1 MGDGHG
7 TPTQVGSNHRLSR
20 RRFLAALAASAG
32 AAALAACGGSTT
44 ATNTPK
50 AAATTGAAAT
60 NPTVAASVTAA
71 TVAPATAA
79 PATTGSTTAPA
90 ASAIALA
97 PPGKGKILRMSR
109 NEEPG
114 YPFIGWSSEDN
125 SSEFTMIN
133 IYDGLVRPA
142 RDGQGYEPALATK
155 WETSA
160 DGKTWTF
167 TLRDAK
173 YSDGKPVVAADVKAS
188 LDMARLSPKSTWK
201 STYKQITDVQAVDD
215 KTVKIILAQPHPP
228 LLAELGMWIAQTMP
242 ADMANAVDQAGYN
255 TYKTRGAGA
264 YFLDGWKKGE
274 VMILK
279 KNPYYWK
286 GNNGPDEVHIEF
298 IPDDNTRVLKLQG
311 GETDLIDFV
320 PYSQIQSLNQG
331 NTKAQA
337 FTIQT
342 YTDLTMNNT
351 IKPLDDKN
359 VRQALNYALD
369 KDAIIKTV
377 FFGQDQ
383 FQNSPIPP
391 GTYWDKTLTG
401 YPFNLDKA
409 KQLMAAS
416 SVPTGFTF
424 KQTVDSGNTVH
435 LQIATIL
442 KDQWA
447 KIGVT
452 VEIVQLEKGLYS
464 SQLRDGTSMSWYGGW
479 TNDMSDPTEVAN
491 SKLRGGAPQFAG
503 YTRYD
508 SPKVDSM
515 IDSANTEQD
524 PQKRAMLYQQI
535 QQIVLDDA
543 PHVYIAYPPATA
555 GWQSYVTGF
564 NIDSL
569 DFYRFEDVRV
579 SK

>member
-1 MGDGHG
+1 MTGMT
-7 TPTQVGSNHRLSR
+7 TPTPERRGLNRRQFLVGVT
-20 RRFLAALAASAG
+20 ATAG
-32 AAALAACGGSTT
+32 AAILAACGGSS

-50 AAATTGAAAT
+50 AAGTSAPAAAPTAAAGAATSAPATSGSAAAPTTGAAA
-60 NPTVAASVTAA
+60 AAAA
-71 TVAPATAA
+71 T
-79 PATTGSTTAPA
+79 
-90 ASAIALA
+90 IA
-97 PPGKGKILRMSR
+97 PPGKGTVLRMAR

-142 RDGQGYEPALATK
+142 RDGQSYEPALATK

-173 YSDGKPVVAADVKAS
+173 FSDGKPVVAADVKAS
-188 LDMARLSPKSTWK
+188 LDQARTSPKSTWK
-201 STYKQITDVQAVDD
+201 ATYKQITEVQAADD
-215 KTVKIILAQPHPP
+215 KTVKIMLAQPHPP
-228 LLAELGMWIAQTMP
+228 LLAELGMWIAQVMP
-242 ADMANAVDQAGYN
+242 ADMANAVDQDGFD
-255 TYKTRGAGA
+255 TYHTRGAGA
-264 YFLDGWKKGE
+264 YMLNGWKKGE
-274 VMILK
+274 VMMLK
-279 KNPYYWK
+279 KNPFYWK
-286 GNNGPDEVHIEF
+286 GNNGPDEVQIEY
-298 IPDDNTRVLKLQG
+298 IADDNSRVLKLQG
-311 GETDLIDFV
+311 GQTDLIDFV

-331 NTKAQA
+331 STKAQA

-342 YTDLTMNNT
+342 YTNISMNNT

-369 KDAIIKTV
+369 KDAIIKNV
-377 FFGQDQ
+377 FFGQGQ
-383 FQNSPIPP
+383 FQNSPIPT
-391 GTYWDKTLTG
+391 GTYWDKSLPG

-416 SVPTGFTF
+416 SVPNGFTY
-424 KQTVDSGNTVH
+424 KQTVDSGNSVH

-442 KDQWA
+442 KDQWS

-452 VEIVQLEKGLYS
+452 VEIVQLEKGLYN
-464 SQLRDGTSMSWYGGW
+464 SQLRDGTSMAWWGGW

-508 SPKVDSM
+508 NPMVDSM
-515 IDSANTEQD
+515 IDSADTEQD
-524 PQKRAMLYQQI
+524 PKKREMLYQQI
-535 QQIVLDDA
+535 QKIVLDDA
-543 PHVYIAYPPATA
+543 PQVYITYPPATA

-579 SK
+579 NK